1 MAHRVGSETSQTR
14 SEILDWAES
23 LMLDQGYAAVTYRK
37 VAARAGVT
45 VGLVHYYFPN
55 LDELL
60 IALLRRRTDRNF
72 ERLLHALEQQPDQPL
87 RVVWEF
93 NRDET
98 SAALLIEFQAL
109 ANHRKSIKTEI
120 TEVTR
125 RTRKVQLDALAVR
138 WPQYEAETEVL
149 GGGLSPAEMLFFLAT
164 IPKMILL
171 EESLDLF
178 SAHHE
183 VRRRVEQYL
192 NAMEPKRVGGKSSSN
207 PPAPKALGRKA
218 AARRA
223 R

>member
-1 MAHRVGSETSQTR
+1 
-14 SEILDWAES
+14 
-23 LMLDQGYAAVTYRK
+23 MLEQGYAAVTYRK
-37 VAARAGVT
+37 VAARAGVV
-45 VGLVHYYFPN
+45 VGLVHYYFPT
-55 LDELL
+55 LDELFV
-60 IALLRRRTDRNF
+60 ALLRRRTDRNL
-72 ERLLHALEQQPDQPL
+72 ERLLEALEQRPDEPL

-109 ANHRKSIKTEI
+109 ANHRKSIKAEI

-138 WPQYEAETEVL
+138 WPQYETETEVL
-149 GGGLSPAEMLFFLAT
+149 GGGVSPGEMLFFLAT

-178 SAHHE
+178 SAHDE
-183 VRRRVEQYL
+183 VRRRVERYL
-192 NAMEPKRVGGKSSSN
+192 NTMEPKRAVGKSSGDTR
-207 PPAPKALGRKA
+207 ATKVARRGL